1 MTFVFNASPLIVLA
15 KSGLLETVLEL
26 PEKVTPA
33 LDAIVAAGLYIS
45 ERHLEEVRKKAG
57 E

>member
-1 MTFVFNASPLIVLA
+1 MTFAFNASPLIVLA

-26 PEKVTPA
+26 PEKVAPA